1 MELKEFMNN
10 ECLQSL
16 LDRLED
22 KYGDL
27 DNNNGCYVST
37 NNGSH
42 WLSVQEIVDLII
54 MIDNEYEY
62 DY

>member
-27 DNNNGCYVST
+27 DNNYGCYVST
-37 NNGSH
+37 NNGSQ

>member
-27 DNNNGCYVST
+27 DNNTGCYVST
-37 NNGSH
+37 NNGSQ

-54 MIDNEYEY
+54 MIDNEY
-62 DY
+62 DYE